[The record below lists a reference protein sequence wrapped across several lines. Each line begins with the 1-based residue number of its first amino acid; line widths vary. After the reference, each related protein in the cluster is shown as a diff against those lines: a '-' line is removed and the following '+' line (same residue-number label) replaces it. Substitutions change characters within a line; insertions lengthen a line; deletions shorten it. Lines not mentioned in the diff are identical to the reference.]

1 MRDSL
6 SLPGDPAARRSAG
19 RTARHGVPV
28 FVTALVAALVL
39 AAQGGPLWAQD
50 SDAAARL
57 NSTSA
62 PQAEVPWISGGIG
75 DEAREAMR
83 KSASAYN
90 VHVVFSARSGAYLA
104 AIPVTVTRRN
114 GQKIHS
120 GVSEGPLLY
129 LKLPPG
135 SYQLAAE
142 IDGVWQSR
150 RIEAGTSG
158 RATKV
163 MFVSRGE

>member
-1 MRDSL
+1 ML
-6 SLPGDPAARRSAG
+6 SGLP
-19 RTARHGVPV
+19 TLVV
-28 FVTALVAALVL
+28 ALAIALQC
-39 AAQGGPLWAQD
+39 APLSAQD
-50 SDAAARL
+50 GDAAARF
-57 NSTSA
+57 NATSA
-62 PQAEVPWISGGIG
+62 PQAEVPWMSGGIG
-75 DEAREAMR
+75 DEAREEMR

-90 VHVVFSARSGAYLA
+90 VHIVFSARNGDYLA
-104 AIPVTVTRRN
+104 TIPVTVTRRN
-114 GQKIHS
+114 GQKIYS
-120 GVSEGPLLY
+120 GSSEGPLLY

-142 IDGVWQSR
+142 IDGVWQNR